1 MAEVREL
8 EVVTGRDGS
17 AAAVTQKT
25 DKQGLSAV
33 GIECEYFKKD
43 LGCRQGSWCS
53 YKQCEV
59 VG

>member
-17 AAAVTQKT
+17 AVAVTKKT

-33 GIECEYFKKD
+33 GI
-43 LGCRQGSWCS
+43 RM
-53 YKQCEV
+53 
-59 VG
+59 